1 MSKKKLLFITEG
13 EIDEPKFIDKVFSKC
28 YPNIE
33 YTYYP
38 YSTSIH
44 TLSKLLFDKKGEIDE
59 FLDIKGVLKENEKN
73 EYKREKLSD
82 KYSDIILVFDFDP
95 HSDNPQ
101 FEKIKKML
109 LFFNDSTNNGKLYIN
124 YPMMQSYKH
133 IKNYFDDDFKDRIVE
148 VSNCSK
154 YKEIINEESI
164 LKDLKKYTYPII
176 MKIIG
181 FNLKK
186 ANYLLN
192 SVYGIPSYEE
202 FCKMDLKRIYDIQC
216 KMKDKNIVS
225 VLNTFVFN
233 IIEYN
238 PDIMLKKVE
247 EFELYQPKKESKI

>member
-1 MSKKKLLFITEG
+1 MSKRKLLFITEG
-13 EIDEPKFIDKVFSKC
+13 EVDEPKFIDKVFSKC

-33 YTYYP
+33 YDYYA

-44 TLSKLLFDKKGEIDE
+44 TLSSMLFNENGEIDE
-59 FLDIKGVLKENEKN
+59 YLDIKNVLKENEEN
-73 EYKREKLSD
+73 EYKREKLSN

-101 FEKIKKML
+101 FEKIKKMM
-109 LFFNDSTNNGKLYIN
+109 LFFNDSTDNGKLYIN

-133 IKNYFDDDFKDRIVE
+133 IKNYFDSDFKNREVE
-148 VSNCSK
+148 VSKCSE
-154 YKEIINEESI
+154 YKQLVDKESV
-164 LKDLKKYTYPII
+164 LKDLKKYTYPVI

-192 SVYGIPSYEE
+192 SKYEIPSCDE
-202 FCKMDLKRIYDIQC
+202 FNKIDLDKIYDIQC
-216 KMKDKNIVS
+216 KMKDENKVS

-233 IIEYN
+233 IVEYN
-238 PDIMLKKVE
+238 PQITLKNVTD
-247 EFELYQPKKESKI
+247 FEAYEPKIRK